1 MTTYTVTFD
10 GGSLGNPGKGYGSYQ
25 IERAG
30 VDAVVRESVDFDIG
44 PVTNNEAE
52 YLTLIQALHRLRDN
66 SSPSK
71 RSVQSV
77 LLIGDSKLVLNQVSG
92 EWQVSKEL
100 LGYLR
105 DAVRELVTE
114 FAVVRTN
121 WVPRAEIVKLF
132 GH

>member
-1 MTTYTVTFD
+1 MTMYTVTFD

-25 IERAG
+25 IERSG
-30 VDAVVRESVDFDIG
+30 TDTVLRESVDFDIG

-52 YLTLIQALHRLRDN
+52 YLTLIQALHRLLD
-66 SSPSK
+66 SSPPSK
-71 RSVQSV
+71 RSARSV
-77 LLIGDSKLVLNQVSG
+77 VLIGDSKLVLNQVSG
-92 EWQVSKEL
+92 QWQVSKEL

-105 DAVRELVTE
+105 DAVWELITE
-114 FAVVRTN
+114 FADVRTT